1 MFSYITVNAFSVE
14 EVEVIF
20 FFFFKSPLKVLE
32 ILKLLYVKSYT
43 FLYMI

>member
-14 EVEVIF
+14 KVEVF
-20 FFFFKSPLKVLE
+20 FFLKSPLKVLE

>member
-20 FFFFKSPLKVLE
+20 FFLKSPLKVLE